1 MDQEERLYLEFS
13 TESPGPA
20 SHLMSRAAFKK
31 QTLLGE
37 MTVEEQRAAQQK
49 LHEALPAL
57 PGIKTQPLA
66 LGGVGCEWVQQHESH
81 PDKMI
86 LYLHG
91 GSWLM
96 GNLIISRHGA
106 SLFAQA
112 IPVPVLSV
120 EYRLAPEH
128 PFPAGL
134 EDCRAV
140 WDALLQSGYRPENIA
155 LLGDSAGGN
164 LCLAL
169 IHLLLAEGAPLPC
182 AVGLLS
188 PVTDVSEKSTFQLC
202 PPPLAFAQWQGKR
215 QAIFDLY
222 AQGHDLTDPLLSPVY
237 GDLQGFPPLLIH
249 VGGDESL
256 AVDCAA
262 LAKKAHAQGV
272 DAFCK
277 IWREMF
283 HDFTL
288 AGPALR
294 ESRQSVAEMAEFFER
309 HLASGACLPK
319 LMEED

>member
-1 MDQEERLYLEFS
+1 
-13 TESPGPA
+13 
-20 SHLMSRAAFKK
+20 
-31 QTLLGE
+31 
-37 MTVEEQRAAQQK
+37 
-49 LHEALPAL
+49 
-57 PGIKTQPLA
+57 
-66 LGGVGCEWVQQHESH
+66 
-81 PDKMI
+81 
-86 LYLHG
+86 
-91 GSWLM
+91 M

-140 WDALLQSGYRPENIA
+140 WDALLQEGYRPENIA

-237 GDLQGFPPLLIH
+237 GDLQGFPPRGGRRISCGGLRRLGQKGPRSGSRCLLQNLAGNVSRLH
-249 VGGDESL
+249 AGGACPAGKPPVGGGDGRVLRTPSGKWGL
-256 AVDCAA
+256 SS
-262 LAKKAHAQGV
+262 KADGRRLTEIL
-272 DAFCK
+272 K
-277 IWREMF
+277 RRK
-283 HDFTL
+283 L
-288 AGPALR
+288 P
-294 ESRQSVAEMAEFFER
+294 SVN
-309 HLASGACLPK
+309 
-319 LMEED
+319 

>member
-1 MDQEERLYLEFS
+1 MSQEEHLYLEFS
-13 TESPGPA
+13 NESPGAA
-20 SHLMSRAAFKK
+20 SHLMKKAALKK
-31 QTLLGE
+31 QALMGD

-57 PGIKTQPLA
+57 PGIKTFPVT
-66 LGGVGCEWVQQHESH
+66 LGEVECEWVGQWEV
-81 PDKMI
+81 PTPKII

-91 GSWLM
+91 GGWLM
-96 GNLIISRHGA
+96 GNRVISRHAA

-112 IPVPVLSV
+112 TELSVLSV

-134 EDCRAV
+134 EDCRTV
-140 WDALLQSGYRPENIA
+140 WNALLQLGYRPEHIA

-169 IHLLLAEGAPLPC
+169 VHLLLGEGASLPC

-202 PPPLAFAQWQGKR
+202 PPPLAFAYWQGKR
-215 QAIFDLY
+215 QSIIDLY
-222 AQGHDLTDPLLSPVY
+222 AQGHPFTNPLLSPVY

-249 VGGDESL
+249 VGGDEPL

-262 LAKKAHAQGV
+262 LAKKAHSQGV

-283 HDFTL
+283 HDFSL

-294 ESRQSVAEMAEFFER
+294 ESRQSVAEMGEFLR
-309 HLASGACLPK
+309 NHLG
-319 LMEED
+319 